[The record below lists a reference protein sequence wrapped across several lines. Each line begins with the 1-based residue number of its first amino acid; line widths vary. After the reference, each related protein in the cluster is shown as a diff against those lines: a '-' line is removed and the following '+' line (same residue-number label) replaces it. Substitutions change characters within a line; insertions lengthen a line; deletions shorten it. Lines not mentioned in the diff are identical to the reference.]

1 MILNEL
7 REHLYDLTADY
18 FAGATVI
25 WAQEK
30 IVKPKPSLVTLQLG
44 NISRPVQPIAGF
56 VDGVPCGYYPSRV
69 PFEVNLYTKG
79 AAVSVLG
86 KKIAA
91 AQNTAVN
98 DLLDFVNY
106 LNSAFVANWCHNL
119 DIDILGAGLINDVS
133 NYINDTRWEYR
144 AMVEFS
150 VGFTQIAVG
159 ATGIL
164 LESSVKEVPEQP
176 EETHIVPEW
185 QPTASGGGYHKL
197 ATESIGY
204 FEKVEIKDEWE
215 E

>member
-1 MILNEL
+1 MTLNEL
-7 REHLYDLTADY
+7 HEHLYDLTADY

-30 IVKPKPSLVTLQLG
+30 IVKPKPSLVTLRLG
-44 NISRPVQPIAGF
+44 NVSRPVQPISGF
-56 VDGVPCGYYPSRV
+56 VDGTPCAYYPSKV

-79 AAVSVLG
+79 AAFSVPG
-86 KKIAA
+86 KMIAA

-106 LNSAFVANWCHNL
+106 LNSVFVANLCHNL
-119 DIDILGAGLINDVS
+119 DIDIAINGTVNDVS
-133 NYINDTRWEYR
+133 DYINDTRWQYR

-204 FEKVEIKDEWE
+204 FEDVKIKE
-215 E
+215 EMEE

>member
-7 REHLYDLTADY
+7 GEHLYDLTADY

-30 IVKPKPSLVTLQLG
+30 IVKPKPSLVTLRLG
-44 NISRPVQPIAGF
+44 NVSRPTLPIAGF
-56 VDGVPCGYYPSRV
+56 VDGTPCGYYPSKV

-79 AAVSVLG
+79 APFSVQG

-91 AQNTAVN
+91 AQNRAVN

-106 LNSAFVANWCHNL
+106 VNSAFVANWCHNL
-119 DIDILGAGLINDVS
+119 DIDIAVNGTVNDVSAYINDV
-133 NYINDTRWEYR
+133 RWEYR

-150 VGFTQIAVG
+150 VAFTQAAVG

-176 EETHIVPEW
+176 RETHIVPEW

-197 ATESIGY
+197 AMETIGY
-204 FEKVEIKDEWE
+204 FEDVEIKE
-215 E
+215 ELEE

>member
-7 REHLYDLTADY
+7 HKHLYDLTADY

-30 IVKPKPSLVTLQLG
+30 IVKPKPFLVTLRLG
-44 NISRPVQPIAGF
+44 NVSRPVQPISGV
-56 VDGVPCGYYPSRV
+56 VDGTPCGYYPSKV

-79 AAVSVLG
+79 AAFSVPG
-86 KKIAA
+86 KMIAA

-106 LNSAFVANWCHNL
+106 LNSAFVVNLCHNL
-119 DIDILGAGLINDVS
+119 DIDISINGTVNDVS
-133 NYINDTRWEYR
+133 DYINDTRWQYR
-144 AMVEFS
+144 AMAEFS
-150 VGFTQIAVG
+150 VGFTQTAVG

-164 LESSVKEVPEQP
+164 LESSVKEVPERP

-185 QPTASGGGYHKL
+185 QPTSSGGGYNKL
-197 ATESIGY
+197 AMETVGY
-204 FEKVEIKDEWE
+204 FEDVEIKE
-215 E
+215 EQEE